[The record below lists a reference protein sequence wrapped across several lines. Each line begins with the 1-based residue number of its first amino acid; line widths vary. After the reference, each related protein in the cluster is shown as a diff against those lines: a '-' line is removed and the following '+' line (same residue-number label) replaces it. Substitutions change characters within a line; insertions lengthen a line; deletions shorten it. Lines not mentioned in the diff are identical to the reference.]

1 MNSNAITVRCP
12 HCGEPSS
19 FESTLAEQVVHCP
32 HCTKK
37 LTVPGAPVTHQQ
49 PQPPYQQPQPPYQ
62 QPQPQYQQPQPPY
75 QQPQSGNGTG
85 VSGKG
90 IVYTVLMVLLIFW
103 SLGHVIGFY
112 VPDSEGEYW
121 GSFEVATYSA
131 ILAIMAQLAA
141 HHAINQ
147 KKGK

>member
-37 LTVPGAPVTHQQ
+37 LTVPGAPVTH
-49 PQPPYQQPQPPYQ
+49 
-62 QPQPQYQQPQPPY
+62 QQPQPPY